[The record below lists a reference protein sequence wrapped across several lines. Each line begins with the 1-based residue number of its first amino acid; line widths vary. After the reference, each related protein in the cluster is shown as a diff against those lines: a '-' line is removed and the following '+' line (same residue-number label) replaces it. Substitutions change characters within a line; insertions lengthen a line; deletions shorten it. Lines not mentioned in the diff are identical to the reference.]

1 MTEPNLLKPQT
12 SVIKHAESLG
22 EGMQLAMRA
31 TLAAAQVIT
40 EGYGQVHKMQSKGVG
55 DLVSIV
61 DQKADI
67 AATDALADD
76 PEKLPILSEEMSPD
90 TDSVDAD
97 MWIIDPLDATSAFLL
112 NAGKQYSSVLVAR
125 RRGQQTDLGICYFPL
140 TGECFYAVRGQG
152 AYKDGK
158 RVQVDSSQFVG
169 IRNAWVDMNQYG
181 DSRLETPFFATLR
194 YRLRTE
200 DGACLVTSYLPNSG
214 QACRMA
220 EHRNAPHLT
229 IHDNNPSSVKQ
240 DAWDI
245 AAPQLIMEEAG
256 GVFLS
261 HDGGAVNP
269 FLAEPFL
276 VSASSALAEE
286 VLKLAH
292 KEV

>member
-1 MTEPNLLKPQT
+1 MEPDLLKSQA

-31 TLAAAQVIT
+31 TLAAARVIA

-61 DQKADI
+61 DQKADV

-112 NAGKQYSSVLVAR
+112 NAGKHYSSVLVAR

-261 HDGGAVNP
+261 HDGGAVSP

-276 VSASSALAEE
+276 VSASAALAEE

>member
-1 MTEPNLLKPQT
+1 MKGPKAA
-12 SVIKHAESLG
+12 VIEHAESLG

-31 TLAAAQVIT
+31 TLAAGQVIA
-40 EGYGQVHKMQSKGVG
+40 EGYGQVHRVESKGVG

-61 DQKADI
+61 DQKADV

-76 PEKLPILSEEMSPD
+76 PEHLPILSEEMSPD

-112 NAGKQYSSVLVAR
+112 NAGKHYSSVLVAR
-125 RRGQQTDLGICYFPL
+125 RRGQQTDLGICYYPL
-140 TGECFYAVRGQG
+140 TGECYYAVRGQG
-152 AYKDGK
+152 AFKDGK
-158 RVQVDSSQFVG
+158 RIQVDSSKFVG
-169 IRNAWVDMNQYG
+169 IRDAWIDMNQYG

-229 IHDNNPSSVKQ
+229 IHDNNPTKVKQ
-240 DAWDI
+240 DVWDI
-245 AAPQLIMEEAG
+245 AAPQIIMQEAG

-261 HDGGAVNP
+261 HDGGPVNP
-269 FLAEPFL
+269 FVAEPFL
-276 VSASSALAEE
+276 ASASPALAEQ
-286 VLKLAH
+286 VLNLAQ